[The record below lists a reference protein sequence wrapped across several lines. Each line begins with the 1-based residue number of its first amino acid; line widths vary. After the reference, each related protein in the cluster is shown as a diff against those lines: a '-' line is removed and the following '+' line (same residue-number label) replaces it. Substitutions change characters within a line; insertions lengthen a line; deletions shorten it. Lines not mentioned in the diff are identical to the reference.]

1 VNANS
6 GSTRSIGRFLGG
18 WRLLVL
24 AVSVT
29 TVMGLLSF
37 AYHYLDVFARA
48 RSEPYHEKLI
58 EELTSNYGIILIF
71 PIIAAISRR
80 LRGVPWPA
88 ALAAHAGAA
97 AVLSFLATSWRW
109 GSRVTVFRLF
119 GLGEYDYG
127 IMSFRYLMELPN
139 DVVWYAIFA
148 GLVLLVDHYRRAQ
161 QRELQLARVEAELS
175 RVRLEALEAR
185 LHPHFLFNALHTISS
200 VMYEDVR
207 KADTMLAR
215 LSDLLRRTLR
225 IEANEVA
232 LSEELDLAS
241 LWTDVMRAR
250 FGDRLEVEVEA
261 SPEARRG
268 MVPPLVLQPLLEN
281 ALKHGDPGPGRRAR
295 VAVRAFRTHTNG
307 HEGELVLEVRD
318 NGPGLSIPAETALV
332 RGIGL
337 STTQRRLEAMYAGT
351 SRLGLQNL
359 EGGGLAVTVAIPF
372 HTRGDD

>member
-1 VNANS
+1 
-6 GSTRSIGRFLGG
+6 
-18 WRLLVL
+18 
-24 AVSVT
+24 
-29 TVMGLLSF
+29 
-37 AYHYLDVFARA
+37 
-48 RSEPYHEKLI
+48 
-58 EELTSNYGIILIF
+58 
-71 PIIAAISRR
+71 
-80 LRGVPWPA
+80 
-88 ALAAHAGAA
+88 
-97 AVLSFLATSWRW
+97 
-109 GSRVTVFRLF
+109 
-119 GLGEYDYG
+119 
-127 IMSFRYLMELPN
+127 MELPN

-207 KADTMLAR
+207 KADTMLAS

-225 IEANEVA
+225 IEANEVS

-250 FGDRLEVEVEA
+250 FGDRLEVDVEA
-261 SPEARRG
+261 SADARQG

-295 VAVRAFRTHTNG
+295 VAVRAFRARTNG
-307 HEGELVLEVRD
+307 HEGELVMEVRD

-332 RGIGL
+332 RGVGL

-351 SRLGLQNL
+351 SRIGLHNL
-359 EGGGLAVTVAIPF
+359 EGGGLAVTVTIPF